1 MRDLEQAVERLEQV
15 LSASTAHGPW
25 PQRVR
30 HQLSGLEEVLATS
43 AQHHGDP
50 ATEARAGHLDR
61 ERSELRHRAHRLAG
75 LLEAPVEVEPLR
87 SQLFR
92 LATDLSHH
100 AQRVNDLAYDRVSM
114 EVGGSE

>member
-15 LSASTAHGPW
+15 LSASPHHSPW

-30 HQLSGLEEVLATS
+30 HQLGGLDEVLAVP

-61 ERSELRHRAHRLAG
+61 ERSELRRRAHRLSG
-75 LLEAPVEVEPLR
+75 LLDGPAEVEALR
-87 SQLFR
+87 TQLFR
-92 LATDLSHH
+92 LAADLAHH
-100 AQRVNDLAYDRVSM
+100 AQRVNDLAYDGVSM